1 MRAGEKTRVPLTSHE
16 EVKKVP
22 WESALPGS
30 SFGFKPGME
39 TRCSVGFATVVW
51 ALNAVAVTFRAAGL
65 LMPASSLAV
74 TVVVDL
80 SLV

>member
-1 MRAGEKTRVPLTSHE
+1 MRAGEKTRVPFTSHE

-22 WESALPGS
+22 WESTLPGT

-39 TRCSVGFATVVW
+39 THSSVGFATMVW
-51 ALNAVAVTFRAAGL
+51 SLKAVAVTFRAAGL

-74 TVVVDL
+74 TVVVYL
-80 SLV
+80 SLM